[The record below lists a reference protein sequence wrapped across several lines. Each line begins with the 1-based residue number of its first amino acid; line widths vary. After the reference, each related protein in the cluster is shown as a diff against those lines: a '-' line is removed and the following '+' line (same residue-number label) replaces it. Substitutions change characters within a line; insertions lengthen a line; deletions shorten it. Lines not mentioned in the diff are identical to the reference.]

1 MFGDVSTANKL
12 EEDVTF
18 IGGGTQTFIFSV
30 QDKNG
35 EPLDI
40 SNAEV
45 KWTLSN
51 IGQKDSP
58 ILIKDN
64 KKKGGVTLSKEIGE
78 FSVEITAED
87 TIYLE
92 SSKYEQEPIIIQP
105 NGKVI
110 RPAYGILNIKKGAIY

>member
-1 MFGDVSTANKL
+1 MFGIEDKHKL

-40 SNAEV
+40 RDAEV

-51 IGQKDSP
+51 IGQKDTP

-64 KKKGGVTLSKEIGE
+64 KKNGGVVVSTKVMGE
-78 FSVEITAED
+78 FTVDITAED

-105 NGKVI
+105 SGKVL
-110 RPAYGILNIKKGAIY
+110 RPAYGIVNIKKGVIY